1 MPALILRSQNIIAKT
16 QHRPFIPKQAAASVN
31 LRTKSVISY
40 FLWFLSSSFRATL
53 HRVWRISL
61 TATRPLQN
69 SPGTPVYE
77 AEQQMNAK
85 FGKSNMMI
93 ALVPPDS
100 NITEKKMTEEIDDLS
115 YVKYALSLSSVL
127 PEGIPE
133 DFLPENIT
141 SLMHSKNWARVIINV
156 RSAGESDDAFEFSD
170 DIRAIIDKYYPNE
183 TTYLVGVTPSTQDI
197 KDIIVPD
204 YNASTSFPCWV

>member
-1 MPALILRSQNIIAKT
+1 
-16 QHRPFIPKQAAASVN
+16 
-31 LRTKSVISY
+31 
-40 FLWFLSSSFRATL
+40 
-53 HRVWRISL
+53 
-61 TATRPLQN
+61 
-69 SPGTPVYE
+69 
-77 AEQQMNAK
+77 
-85 FGKSNMMI
+85 
-93 ALVPPDS
+93 
-100 NITEKKMTEEIDDLS
+100 MTEEINDLS

-156 RSAGESDDAFEFSD
+156 RSAGESDDAFKFSD
-170 DIRAIIDKYYPNE
+170 NIRAIIDKYYPNE

-204 YNASTSFPCWV
+204 YNRVNIVSLLGVALVIAITYKALILPIVVLIRLNARSSSTPLCRTFTVSEHVPRLYHRRLYPAGRDG

>member
-1 MPALILRSQNIIAKT
+1 
-16 QHRPFIPKQAAASVN
+16 
-31 LRTKSVISY
+31 
-40 FLWFLSSSFRATL
+40 
-53 HRVWRISL
+53 
-61 TATRPLQN
+61 
-69 SPGTPVYE
+69 
-77 AEQQMNAK
+77 
-85 FGKSNMMI
+85 
-93 ALVPPDS
+93 
-100 NITEKKMTEEIDDLS
+100 MTEEIDDLS

-156 RSAGESDDAFEFSD
+156 RSAGESDDAFQFSD
-170 DIRAIIDKYYPNE
+170 NIRAIIDKYYPNE

-204 YNASTSFPCWV
+204 YNRVNIVSLLGVALVYRDHLQGTDPADRRAHPDRVRDLHQHRSAVHLRSANHVPWLYHRRLYPAGCYG